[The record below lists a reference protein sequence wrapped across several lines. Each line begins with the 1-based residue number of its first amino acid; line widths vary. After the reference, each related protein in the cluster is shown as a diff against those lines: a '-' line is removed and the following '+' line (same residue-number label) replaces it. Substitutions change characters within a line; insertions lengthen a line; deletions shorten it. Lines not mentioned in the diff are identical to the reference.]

1 VTIKEYIER
10 RGMAIRYLATAW
22 MVAIL
27 FAVFVFPERF
37 ALVETW
43 QAACY
48 AIPIFLLF
56 QVLAATTKC
65 PRCRTSLGE
74 LTWNV
79 ANPFSAEFP
88 DQCPHCGVRFEEPM
102 DRPDTSRQGE

>member
-1 VTIKEYIER
+1 MTIREYIER
-10 RGMAIRYLATAW
+10 RGMAVRY
-22 MVAIL
+22 VAIAWIVAVL

-37 ALVETW
+37 ALVESW

-48 AIPIFLLF
+48 FVPILLLF
-56 QVLAATTKC
+56 QIVAATTKC

-88 DQCPHCGVRFEEPM
+88 DQCPNCGVSFREAVDSPAN
-102 DRPDTSRQGE
+102 PK